1 MGTEIQR
8 NFDVQATG
16 LILVKNLP
24 ITVTP
29 NESFTE
35 AKRQLQ
41 EMVAAGIATIQSDED
56 YALATDQF
64 DKINKFL
71 KNLEKGIKGAKDEL
85 NAAKT
90 QLMAFIH
97 ELDEPATKLQ
107 QALAKERARYSRW
120 KEEQIEAERLRKE
133 EEARQEAARLQRQ
146 VDTMTLMD
154 EIEVANE
161 EAQAALVRGQEITSK
176 EIIEILP
183 GDLTK
188 IVNLIGTA
196 NMIRHEVAAA
206 KQREATR
213 IAMAEAKNKR
223 EREAIAKQA
232 VTVPMVE
239 AVQATKVEAAP
250 VVVMEEPA
258 LPKLKGEKTITYW
271 RVRQDERGKTV
282 GITKPHLVPRQYC
295 EPSVSLLNE
304 YAKSCQDRPDVFGV
318 EFEEVNKTSAF
329 GK

>member
-1 MGTEIQR
+1 MGTKIQR
-8 NFDVQATG
+8 SFDVQATG

-24 ITVTP
+24 VTVIP
-29 NESFTE
+29 NESFNE
-35 AKRQLQ
+35 AKRQIQ

-90 QLMAFIH
+90 SLMAFIH

-120 KEEQIEAERLRKE
+120 KEEQAEVERLRRE
-133 EEARQEAARLQRQ
+133 EEARQEAARVQRQ
-146 VDTMTLMD
+146 VDTMALMD
-154 EIEVANE
+154 EIEVAKE
-161 EAQAALVRGQEITSK
+161 EAQAALARGQATTSE
-176 EIIEILP
+176 EIIKILP
-183 GDLTK
+183 RDLTK
-188 IVNLIGTA
+188 IANLIGTA
-196 NMIRHEVAAA
+196 NMIRQEVAAA

-223 EREAIAKQA
+223 EREAIAKQ
-232 VTVPMVE
+232 TVPPPVVE
-239 AVQATKVEAAP
+239 AVQTMKVEAAP
-250 VVVMEEPA
+250 VVVTENTA

-271 RVRQDERGKTV
+271 RVRQDERGKVV
-282 GITKPHLVPRQYC
+282 GIIEPLLVPRNFC
-295 EPSVSLLNE
+295 EPSVSHLNE
-304 YAKSCQDRPDVFGV
+304 YAKSCQDRPQVPGV